1 MAFGLG
7 RSSKNSSTS
16 DSSWTPK
23 QKSGQDGLNAR
34 LRAARSAPVQ
44 GREVPE
50 EARRSGRM
58 DD

>member
-1 MAFGLG
+1 MALGLG

-16 DSSWTPK
+16 GGGWTPK
-23 QKSGQDGLNAR
+23 QKAGQDGLNAR
-34 LRAARSAPVQ
+34 LRAARCTPVE

-50 EARRSGRM
+50 QTRRSGRM